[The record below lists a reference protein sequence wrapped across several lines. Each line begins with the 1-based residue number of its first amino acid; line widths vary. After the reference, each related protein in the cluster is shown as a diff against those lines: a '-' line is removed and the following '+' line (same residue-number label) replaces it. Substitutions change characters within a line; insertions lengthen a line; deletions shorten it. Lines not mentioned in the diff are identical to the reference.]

1 MQSFWDE
8 NIKLL
13 RAKDPI
19 LYQKIMGHIPEDVG
33 DIIPTNTVPTLRFH
47 RPGEKYAYAYD
58 TGNPLNEIQNRLP
71 ILKNKKKLNETVC
84 IFTGM
89 GLGYTQLIALDQR
102 SDIFRLIILEPS
114 LDIFC
119 LALRHVDLSPL
130 LTSRKVS
137 IFAGEINWKQFDET
151 INRKTIETDFLFSD
165 FLALFDWKPELYSDA
180 KNRARAL
187 AVRAISGMGVLN
199 IHGERL
205 FRNRLRNLAL
215 LREASFADR
224 LKGVFKNIPALL
236 ISAGPSL
243 DQSIPQLKAAAG
255 RCVMIAVDSALVP
268 LLKHGITPDFVVTLD
283 YRELNSEK
291 LSPDMVSSS
300 DFSLVAGITSS
311 VPTARRLPL
320 KHLFFCFQNNDT
332 QNWLLNAL
340 DIRYLVEPVGTV
352 ASLALSFA
360 QMIGANPVIMVGY
373 DFALTVKDTDH
384 VEGVIFNHNW
394 HLRKD
399 AITVKGVDGR
409 DVRTLD
415 FLLEFKQNFEQNMK
429 LHSRD
434 YINATAAG
442 AHIEGARPE
451 SLDLVIKSRL
461 SALQDVD
468 QIVEAALQRK
478 APLSLSRFAAAARR
492 QIKMA
497 ENSLKQIN
505 SIQETSRKVVKG
517 IEGLKDDGAGE
528 ISGISQL
535 PVPLQKDKRK
545 LNKLYAKLKPFMPM
559 EEVAAKKIYQA
570 RKVEE
575 IERAENYIEIILKES
590 KILDLEMEG
599 HEYGIRIFIESVS
612 SLLAFL
618 QREDQVLNL
627 KAGKSREILA
637 LAELYIDE
645 MCPVKALS
653 LLEKCVA
660 DDSSSAQVH
669 LFMGVAQAQMLRF
682 EDAFYSWNMAE
693 ENEPGCAEAIH
704 EHRRRL
710 ADYWVKR
717 GQQEPSII
725 EKCIKRALR
734 LCEARDFW
742 TDPDNKAWRK
752 SVIKINELFKAKN
765 IEAAE
770 SFLIIWRPVKDF
782 IPEWDFLMA
791 RARFEKDER
800 EDALSLMES
809 ALQANPENPEW
820 LAFSARILLE
830 TGPFDKGIER
840 LQKAVSQDRSQ
851 AVLWEELG
859 DTLSGMKDY
868 ESAVVAYEK
877 CFLALPDRIDVLR
890 KYGDCYYN
898 TGQYEAAKAAYQAV
912 LEKDPANESAQIK
925 ISKLQSV

>member
-1 MQSFWDE
+1 MQNFWDE

-13 RAKDPI
+13 QTNDPI
-19 LYQKIMGHIPEDVG
+19 LCQKLMGHIPEDVG
-33 DIIPTNTVPTLRFH
+33 NIIPTNTVPTLRFH
-47 RPGEKYAYAYD
+47 NPGEKYVYAYD
-58 TGNPLNEIQNRLP
+58 TRDPLNEIQNRLP
-71 ILKNKKKLNETVC
+71 ILKNKNNLNTTVC

-102 SDIFRLIILEPS
+102 PDIFRLIILEPS

-119 LALRHVDLSPL
+119 LALRYVDLSPL

-137 IFAGEINWKQFDET
+137 IFAGEINWKKFDET

-165 FLALFDWKPELYSDA
+165 FLALFDWKPKMYSDA

-199 IHGERL
+199 VHGERL

-215 LREASFADR
+215 LKEASFADR

-300 DFSLVAGITSS
+300 DFSLVAAITSS

-340 DIRYLVEPVGTV
+340 NIRYLVEPVGTV

-360 QMIGANPVIMVGY
+360 QMIGANPIIMVGY

-384 VEGVIFNHNW
+384 VGGVVFNHNW

-399 AITVKGVDGR
+399 AITVKGLDGR

-442 AHIEGARPE
+442 AYIEGARVE
-451 SLDLVIKSRL
+451 GLDSVIKSRL
-461 SALQDVD
+461 CASQDVD
-468 QIVEAALQRK
+468 QMVESALQSA
-478 APLSLSRFAAAARR
+478 APLSLSRFGAEARR

-505 SIQETSRKVVKG
+505 TIQETSRKVVKG
-517 IEGLKDDGAGE
+517 IKGLKGDGVG
-528 ISGISQL
+528 ITRISQL
-535 PVPLQKDKRK
+535 PASLQKDKKK
-545 LNKLYAKLKPFMPM
+545 LNKLYAKLKPFMAM

-575 IERAENYIEIILKES
+575 IEKAENYIEIILKES
-590 KILDLEMEG
+590 KILELEMDG
-599 HEYGIRIFIESVS
+599 HEYGVKVFIESVE
-612 SLLAFL
+612 SLLDFL
-618 QREDQVLNL
+618 EREDQVLTL
-627 KAGKSREILA
+627 KAEKGGEILG
-637 LAELYIDE
+637 LAELYLDE

-660 DDSSSAQVH
+660 DDSSSDRAY
-669 LFMGVAQAQMLRF
+669 LLMGVAQAQMLRF
-682 EDAFYSWNMAE
+682 EDSFGSWKMAE
-693 ENEPGCAEAIH
+693 KIEPGCVKEIQ
-704 EHRRRL
+704 EYRRRL

-717 GQQEPSII
+717 GQQEPSIM
-725 EKCIKRALR
+725 EKCLKRAFR
-734 LCEARDFW
+734 LWKGRDFW
-742 TDPDNKAWRK
+742 IDRKNTAWKA
-752 SVIKINELFKAKN
+752 SAAQINNFFNAKN
-765 IEAAE
+765 IDAAE
-770 SFLIIWRPVKDF
+770 SFLVIWRPVKDL
-782 IPEWDFLMA
+782 IPQWYFLMA
-791 RARFEKDER
+791 QVRFEKDDR
-800 EDALSLMES
+800 EEALSLMDS
-809 ALQANPENPEW
+809 ALQVRPEKSEW

-830 TGPFDKGIER
+830 TGHFDKGIER
-840 LQKAVSQDRSQ
+840 LQKAVSLDRGQ
-851 AVLWEELG
+851 ALLWEELG
-859 DTLSGMKDY
+859 DTLTGMKDY
-868 ESAVVAYEK
+868 DTAAIAYEK

-890 KYGDCYYN
+890 KYGDCYYH

-912 LEKDPANESAQIK
+912 LEKDPANESAQTK